1 VVSVDLDNFKTV
13 NDSLGHTAGD
23 KLLKV
28 VADRMAIC
36 VGHNDMVV
44 RLGGDEFVLLLA
56 AQPAD
61 RAPIAHVLT
70 KLGAAVAEPVPID
83 GMNFRISCSMG
94 VAIYPL
100 DGTDPET
107 LLLHA
112 DSAMYQAKD
121 AGRATFRFCERR

>member
-1 VVSVDLDNFKTV
+1 MVSVDLDNFKTV

-107 LLLHA
+107 LLLHT

-121 AGRATFRFCERR
+121 AGRATFRFCEKL